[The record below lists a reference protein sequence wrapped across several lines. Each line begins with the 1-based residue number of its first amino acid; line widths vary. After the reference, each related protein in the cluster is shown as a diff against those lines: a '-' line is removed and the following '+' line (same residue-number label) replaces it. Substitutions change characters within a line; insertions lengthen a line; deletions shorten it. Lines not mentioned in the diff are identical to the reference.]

1 MYDLIC
7 YFCNL
12 TKKFVFMRK
21 QNNCNNFFGKIAF
34 AKVSKIFLKTL
45 GFGFTKGEE
54 NQEEKYQKIE
64 NSFSTNLLK

>member
-1 MYDLIC
+1 
-7 YFCNL
+7 
-12 TKKFVFMRK
+12 MRK

-54 NQEEKYQKIE
+54 NQEEKNQKIE